1 MPRGGKRVGA
11 GRPATGAKQV
21 ASFTLS
27 DEAQTKLEQVA
38 KRQGTSKSA
47 ALEQIIME
55 AEMTIYFI
63 YIPSKGYW
71 CGNDEYSKNIEA
83 GMPMSGDINKIKSF
97 AESLDGSI
105 EKFTVDNGHQTL
117 LM

>member
-1 MPRGGKRVGA
+1 MPRGGKRAGA

-27 DEAQTKLEQVA
+27 DEAQAKLEQVA
-38 KRQGTSKSA
+38 KRHGTSKSA

-63 YIPSKGYW
+63 YVPGKGYW
-71 CGNDEYSKNIEA
+71 GGNEEYNKNIES
-83 GMPMSGDINKIKSF
+83 GMPISGDVGKIEAF
-97 AESLDGSI
+97 AESLGGNV
-105 EKFTVDNGHQTL
+105 EKFSVDRGHQTL